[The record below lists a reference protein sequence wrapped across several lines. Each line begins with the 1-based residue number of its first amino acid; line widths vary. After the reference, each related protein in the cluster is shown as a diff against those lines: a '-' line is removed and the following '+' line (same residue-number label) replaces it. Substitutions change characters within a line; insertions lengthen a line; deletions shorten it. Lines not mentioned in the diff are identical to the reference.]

1 MVIDEYTRDYN
12 FELNLFLANTGFHVD
27 FDVIICR
34 FLCGFYADSLRT

>member
-1 MVIDEYTRDYN
+1 MVIDKYTRDYN
-12 FELNLFLANTGFHVD
+12 FELNLCLANTVD